1 MVTDSC
7 VEYAMYGDVQCAG
20 AQGGQIEL
28 APSQQCSDTLLCL
41 PTLIFRI
48 FSTPRVS
55 LCSSPLLLPIC
66 SSLPMAAISAEMTFC
81 TQANIP
87 EMYFDQPAQWF
98 PLASRRSNL

>member
-41 PTLIFRI
+41 PTLI
-48 FSTPRVS
+48 SA
-55 LCSSPLLLPIC
+55 SSPHPECLSAPPLCCFPSAPAFPWLLFQL
-66 SSLPMAAISAEMTFC
+66 
-81 TQANIP
+81 
-87 EMYFDQPAQWF
+87 
-98 PLASRRSNL
+98 R